1 MVALAK
7 FTLCHCGN
15 NYCKMIPKVIH
26 YCWFG
31 SNPLPKE
38 YQRYI
43 DTWRKYMPDYEIKCW
58 DESNFDIN
66 ESPFTRK
73 AYEDNM
79 MAFVSDYARLKILYN
94 NGGVYFDTDVEL
106 IKPIDDIL
114 SKGGF
119 MGFEKNSFATGESV
133 LNVNVGLGF
142 AVNAKNPIIGECLD
156 YYNNILGVNSLRK
169 TIVIVITDI
178 LKRHGLSRSD
188 IPTTIEGI
196 TIYPWDYF
204 CPIEFLSSKLEITEN
219 TRTIHHYSA
228 SWMSWTDKLK
238 MKKGYYANKVRKLLG
253 IRRK

>member
-1 MVALAK
+1 
-7 FTLCHCGN
+7 
-15 NYCKMIPKVIH
+15 MIPKIIH

-31 SNPLPKE
+31 GKPLPEE
-38 YQRYI
+38 YQIYIESWRRYFP
-43 DTWRKYMPDYEIKCW
+43 KYKIVKW
-58 DESNFDIN
+58 DENNFDVNIID
-66 ESPFTRK
+66 FTHE
-73 AYEDNM
+73 AYSVGKF
-79 MAFVSDYARLKILYN
+79 AYVSDYARLKVLYEH
-94 NGGVYFDTDVEL
+94 GGIYFDTDVEV
-106 IKPIDDIL
+106 IKPFDDIL
-114 SKGGF
+114 SEGGF
-119 MGFEKNSFATGESV
+119 MGFEKNSYARSGEI
-133 LNVNVGLGF
+133 LNVNPGLGF
-142 AVNAKNPIIGECLD
+142 ACEAGNRIIREVLD
-156 YYNNILGVNSLRK
+156 FYENHHYIYPDGHMEQI
-169 TIVIVITDI
+169 TIVKIVTDI

>member
-1 MVALAK
+1 
-7 FTLCHCGN
+7 
-15 NYCKMIPKVIH
+15 MIPKIIH

-31 SNPLPKE
+31 GNPLPKE

-43 DTWRKYMPDYEIKCW
+43 DSWRRFMPGFEIKRW
-58 DESNFDIN
+58 DETNFDIN
-66 ESPFTRK
+66 ESSFARK
-73 AYEDNM
+73 AYEDGK
-79 MAFVSDYARLKILYN
+79 MAFVSDYARLKILYD

-114 SKGGF
+114 DNGGF
-119 MGFEKNSFATGESV
+119 MGFEKNSFAAPGSM

-142 AVNAKNPIIGECLD
+142 AVEPRNTIIKEALDFYNHNAEGKRL
-156 YYNNILGVNSLRK
+156 
-169 TIVIVITDI
+169 TIVVILTDI

-188 IPTTIEGI
+188 IPTTLEGV

-219 TRTIHHYSA
+219 TRAIHHFSA

-238 MKKGYYANKVRKLLG
+238 MKKGYYANKVRKFFG
-253 IRRK
+253 IIR